1 MPSEFLLDN
10 RVHAMMKILFCMF
23 LSLSVELMDARPADF
38 AELNGVPHSTA
49 FHTHKHS
56 TLTSIPHSQAF
67 HTHKRSTLTSVPHSQ
82 AFHTQRRQPSKPRD
96 TVATP
101 DRWLIYSGLRYGN
114 IDIRAY
120 GLYRI
125 RVQLSAV
132 SSFKGRSTHHICS
145 PPCDHSW

>member
-38 AELNGVPHSTA
+38 AELNGVPHSQA
-49 FHTHKHS
+49 FPTQRRS
-56 TLTSIPHSQAF
+56 PLTSVPHSQAF
-67 HTHKRSTLTSVPHSQ
+67 HTHKRSPLTSVPHSQ

-101 DRWLIYSGLRYGN
+101 DLLRSPLRKSRYSGV
-114 IDIRAY
+114 
-120 GLYRI
+120 
-125 RVQLSAV
+125 RVVPHPCAIECCVVVQGTLNSPHFLSAV
-132 SSFKGRSTHHICS
+132 
-145 PPCDHSW
+145 

>member
-38 AELNGVPHSTA
+38 AELNGVPHS
-49 FHTHKHS
+49 
-56 TLTSIPHSQAF
+56 QAF
-67 HTHKRSTLTSVPHSQ
+67 PTHKRSTLTSVPHSQ
-82 AFHTQRRQPSKPRD
+82 AFHAQRRQPSKPRD
-96 TVATP
+96 SVATP
-101 DRWLIYSGLRYGN
+101 DRRLIYSGLRYGN
-114 IDIRAY
+114 IDIRAF

-132 SSFKGRSTHHICS
+132 SSFKRRSTHHIFS